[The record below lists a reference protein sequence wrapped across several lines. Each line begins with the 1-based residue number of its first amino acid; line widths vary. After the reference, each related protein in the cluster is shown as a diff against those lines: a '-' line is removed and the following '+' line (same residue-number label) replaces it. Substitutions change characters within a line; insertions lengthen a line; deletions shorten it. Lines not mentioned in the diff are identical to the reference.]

1 MSGKFYRTDIQQ
13 SFGIIGQS
21 LEIEQIISTIEQ
33 IAFSNISVLITGE
46 SGTGKEVVVNAIHK
60 HSSRKH
66 NPLVSV
72 NCGAIP
78 AGLIESELFGHKKG
92 AFTDAKDD
100 RAGYFEEA
108 DGGTIFLDEIGETP
122 METQVRLLRVL
133 EQGEFMRVGD
143 SKKRRV
149 DVRILA
155 ATNRDLREM
164 VAQGR
169 FRQDLYFR
177 LKAVNVK
184 LPSLRERRE
193 DIPLFV
199 EFFARQYSNFNNIP
213 FAGFSPDAM
222 EILQN
227 YEWEGNIRELKN
239 FVESVMVLEGGVPI
253 KSDAV
258 RRFLFADK
266 TGPSVFSSNS
276 NLPVL
281 TGNTPSQAAQEVIL
295 HQLFLLRQEIAEIKQ
310 QLSSG
315 VQKMTHL
322 LPPQMSAGENMQ
334 SFPDNEPT
342 IDKQEIF
349 VVEEKKPKMTM
360 REMEKKLIL
369 ETLKKNHYSRRKT
382 AKDLEISERT
392 LYRKISEYELQ

>member
-1 MSGKFYRTDIQQ
+1 
-13 SFGIIGQS
+13 
-21 LEIEQIISTIEQ
+21 
-33 IAFSNISVLITGE
+33 
-46 SGTGKEVVVNAIHK
+46 
-60 HSSRKH
+60 
-66 NPLVSV
+66 
-72 NCGAIP
+72 
-78 AGLIESELFGHKKG
+78 
-92 AFTDAKDD
+92 
-100 RAGYFEEA
+100 
-108 DGGTIFLDEIGETP
+108 
-122 METQVRLLRVL
+122 
-133 EQGEFMRVGD
+133 
-143 SKKRRV
+143 
-149 DVRILA
+149 
-155 ATNRDLREM
+155 
-164 VAQGR
+164 
-169 FRQDLYFR
+169 
-177 LKAVNVK
+177 
-184 LPSLRERRE
+184 
-193 DIPLFV
+193 
-199 EFFARQYSNFNNIP
+199 
-213 FAGFSPDAM
+213 M

>member
-1 MSGKFYRTDIQQ
+1 MSKKFYLSDIQKD
-13 SFGIIGQS
+13 FGIIGHS
-21 LEIEQIISTIEQ
+21 LEIEQVVSTVSQ
-33 IAFSNISVLITGE
+33 VAFSGISVLITGE

-60 HSSRKH
+60 YSPRKH
-66 NPLVSV
+66 KPLVSV

-100 RAGYFEEA
+100 RRGYFEEA

-143 SKKRRV
+143 SKKRRM

-155 ATNRDLREM
+155 ATNQDLREM
-164 VAQGR
+164 VTQGR

-177 LKAVNVK
+177 LKAVNIK
-184 LPSLRERRE
+184 LPPLRKRKE
-193 DIPLFV
+193 DIPLFI
-199 EFFARQYSNFNNIP
+199 EYFARRYSNFNNIP

-222 EILQN
+222 EILEN
-227 YEWEGNIRELKN
+227 YDWEGNVRELKN
-239 FVESVMVLEGGVPI
+239 FVESMMVLEGGAPI

-258 RRFLFADK
+258 RRFLFADQPE
-266 TGPSVFSSNS
+266 PSVVSQNQ

-295 HQLFLLRQEIAEIKQ
+295 QQLFLLRQEVAEIKH

-315 VQKMTHL
+315 VQQMTHF
-322 LPPQMSAGENMQ
+322 LPPKSSSQDEI
-334 SFPDNEPT
+334 PIHNEPS
-342 IDKQEIF
+342 DKQEIL
-349 VVEEKKPKMTM
+349 VVEEEKPKMTM
-360 REMEKKLIL
+360 REMEKKLIV
-369 ETLKKNHYSRRKT
+369 ETLKKNHYSRRQT

-392 LYRKISEYELQ
+392 LYRKISDYDLQ